1 MQIIQGRYKFKY
13 NLKNIFSDFIKIS
26 LLFTNNIKD
35 DWWFF
40 NLSRLDL
47 RQAGGIDLNNNFDE
61 KNNILEKI
69 YILIFL
75 NLKILYVTFLKIFL
89 KKKKLK
95 NKFLYLFVEQV
106 KFNNININ
114 LTEYYFQN
122 LFSKIPNK
130 TVTIGFELKS
140 KKSNEIT
147 LFELAN
153 TFDIFKSYFQTLI
166 TLFKYRKIKKK
177 IRCLNLK
184 EFKFW
189 VNFLRIKEQDTN
201 FKSVF
206 LSKLLISILEKY
218 PENKIKII
226 YPYEEKPFERAL
238 CILSKKYKNF
248 YVFAYYGNLQDHHS
262 FFLRKLS
269 KLNIPRSSSFLCAGN
284 YQKEQIIKFNSN
296 KNIYIIG
303 SDKSKIELKKNLQYD
318 FLVFISHKIELN
330 SFKKWVEQQHFKS
343 KNIKFLVRLYSQL
356 TENENNPDYLY
367 LKNLKGFDFSDQ
379 SLKNDIAK
387 SKFSIFSRTSAGPQA
402 VNSELLSIWADFS
415 LVGSNALNGKIE
427 YFFPSFNSNQ
437 LNYNIEKFI
446 SLNENE
452 IQNYLVKQK
461 NISKKVFSEINYD
474 LVDKILN

>member
-1 MQIIQGRYKFKY
+1 MQIIQERYKFKY

-26 LLFTNNIKD
+26 LLFSNNIKD

-47 RQAGGIDLNNNFDE
+47 RQAGGIDLNKNFNV
-61 KNNILEKI
+61 KNNILKKT
-69 YILIFL
+69 YILITL
-75 NLKILYVTFLKIFL
+75 NLKILYLTFLKIFF
-89 KKKKLK
+89 KTKKLK
-95 NKFLYLFVEQV
+95 DNFLYLFIEQV
-106 KFNNININ
+106 KFNNVNIN

-122 LFSKIPNK
+122 LFLKIPNK
-130 TVTIGFELKS
+130 TVIIGFELKS

-147 LFELAN
+147 LFEIAN
-153 TFDIFKSYFQTLI
+153 SLDILKSYSQTLI
-166 TLFKYRKIKKK
+166 TLFKYRKVKKK
-177 IRCLNLK
+177 IRYLKLK

-189 VNFLRIKEQDTN
+189 FNFLKIKEQDTN
-201 FKSVF
+201 FKSIF
-206 LSKLLISILEKY
+206 LSKLLITVLEKY

-238 CILSKKYKNF
+238 CILSKKNKNF
-248 YVFAYYGNLQDHHS
+248 LVFAYYGNLQDHHS

-269 KLNIPRSSSFLCAGN
+269 TLNIPRSLNFLCAGN

-303 SDKSKIELKKNLQYD
+303 SNKYKKELKKNLHYD

-330 SFKKWVEQQHFKS
+330 SFKKWVQEQYFKS
-343 KNIKFLVRLYSQL
+343 KNIKFLIRLYSQL

-367 LKNLKGFDFSDQ
+367 LKNLEGFDFSDQ
-379 SLKNDIAK
+379 SFKNDISK

-415 LVGSNALNGKIE
+415 LVGSNALNGKIK

-437 LNYNIEKFI
+437 LNNNIEKLI

-461 NISKKVFSEINYD
+461 NISKKVFNEINYD